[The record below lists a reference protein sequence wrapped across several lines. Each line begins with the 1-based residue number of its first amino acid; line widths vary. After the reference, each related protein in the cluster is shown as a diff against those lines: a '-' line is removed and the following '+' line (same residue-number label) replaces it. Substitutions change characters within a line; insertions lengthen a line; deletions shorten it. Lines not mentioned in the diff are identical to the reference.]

1 MLAVFPIIPRV
12 ACSILLLL
20 PCITAASNPSNALL
34 FQSAHDGIHS
44 MSSETTNKIIAFMQI
59 DIEYIKVLSL
69 SLFPLQFLLEFSPF
83 VDAAFCELVIDFKTQ
98 IENLPNVNRN

>member
-1 MLAVFPIIPRV
+1 
-12 ACSILLLL
+12 
-20 PCITAASNPSNALL
+20 
-34 FQSAHDGIHS
+34 
-44 MSSETTNKIIAFMQI
+44 MQI